1 MLQLITAL
9 GLKKIE
15 HRELVTELEKL
26 LKLEVEV
33 DSFNNIP
40 HSFRDFP
47 LLKVQ
52 LEELLLEHS
61 LQLSNEPDTRNSNY
75 YQANVIGQGAF
86 ELQRH
91 TASVNEH
98 TDDIVRSRFFGLYV
112 IATETPDNMT
122 DRRRRY
128 FDNRTELRYFTPGGT
143 KVKQRLEA
151 GTLLIFNPRRNH
163 ELVFYGYHTT
173 YMIFDVVRKKHEQ
186 EKTTGSRAG

>member
-9 GLKKIE
+9 GLDNIE
-15 HRELVTELEKL
+15 HTELITELENI

-33 DSFNNIP
+33 DSFNNTP
-40 HSFRDFP
+40 HSFRGFP
-47 LLKVQ
+47 ILKVQ

-61 LQLSNEPDTRNSNY
+61 LQLSNKPDSRNSNY

-86 ELQRH
+86 ELQCH
-91 TASVNEH
+91 TVSVNEH
-98 TDDIVRSRFFGLYV
+98 TDDIIRSRFFGLYV

-143 KVKQRLEA
+143 KVKKRLDV
-151 GTLLIFNPRRNH
+151 GDLMVFNPRRNH
-163 ELVFYGYHTT
+163 ELVFYGDHTT
-173 YMIFDVVRKKHEQ
+173 YMIFDVVRKKP
-186 EKTTGSRAG
+186 